1 MGIWISWNWAHTA
14 DRVVFFFFISH
25 ETSTVC
31 WFLIMFPYSSHCI
44 WISKVVSLRR
54 LHVFPAGFLQEFPLP
69 FMLLCLQW
77 QQTFCVKSCFL
88 SWVCCFAY
96 SRFKGAKSCLDVMA
110 SNRHW
115 SYNRSFMLT
124 LTHRH
129 IQRRRR
135 NPDTHP
141 WTSNISYCT
150 LH

>member
-14 DRVVFFFFISH
+14 DRAVFFFFISH
-25 ETSTVC
+25 ETTTVC

-44 WISKVVSLRR
+44 WISKVVSMRWFN
-54 LHVFPAGFLQEFPLP
+54 VFPAGFLQEFPLP
-69 FMLLCLQW
+69 FMFLCLQW
-77 QQTFCVKSCFL
+77 QQTFCVKSLFL
-88 SWVCCFAY
+88 SWVCHFAY
-96 SRFKGAKSCLDVMA
+96 SRFKRTESCLGVMA

-115 SYNRSFMLT
+115 SYDRSFMLT

-129 IQRRRR
+129 IQRRR

-141 WTSNISYCT
+141 WNSNISYGT